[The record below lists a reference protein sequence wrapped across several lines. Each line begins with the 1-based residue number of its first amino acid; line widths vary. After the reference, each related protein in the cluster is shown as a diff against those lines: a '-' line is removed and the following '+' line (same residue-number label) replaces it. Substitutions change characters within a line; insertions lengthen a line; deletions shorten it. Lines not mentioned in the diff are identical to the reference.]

1 METTSA
7 PTGSSDLQQIE
18 LVFLKLALIQTDDDL
33 QKFLERFL
41 APLVVK
47 LNSPDEQVHTKLIEL
62 FSHLN
67 KRLIER
73 PNIIIPL
80 NQLFDRFQQ
89 QNVLPRV
96 TSFLM
101 IYIRMGLSRSSRY
114 VSDNLRYPL
123 ITIRMGVYSERS

>member
-62 FSHLN
+62 
-67 KRLIER
+67 
-73 PNIIIPL
+73 
-80 NQLFDRFQQ
+80 
-89 QNVLPRV
+89 
-96 TSFLM
+96 
-101 IYIRMGLSRSSRY
+101 
-114 VSDNLRYPL
+114 
-123 ITIRMGVYSERS
+123 